1 MVGDYELLL
10 RDNQQVDFGPVFDGV
25 VLKSLGPLCLGL
37 IVLFALFTVTDSLA
51 GYPPDKALLIVIT
64 DVVSALLYLGLF
76 VLVRSERVSR
86 RWINEIGFLV
96 GSVALFNAILAYVL
110 LDDLFYLTYVPI
122 IMIGY
127 GAFLLSIRWLVI
139 CLVTVCLVT
148 LGAAWPMLTMHT
160 VIRYGPILFGA
171 ALLAV
176 VLVVVRRWGVVA
188 AHNALL
194 TAQSQVRRR
203 EQIEAELAQS
213 RHLESVGKLA
223 SGVAHDFNNLLTVVI
238 CAADSAMTRTDG
250 VSPVYE
256 ELQEIRKA
264 GESGASLT
272 AQLLAFARQQVLNPR
287 VMEINEV
294 IDSSKSLL
302 SRSVREDI
310 RLLYRLDPAAGHAR
324 IDPVQFQQ
332 VLLNLVANARDA
344 MPDGGSVTIG
354 TRRVSEP
361 PESPTPGDC
370 VEIVVADSGAGMED
384 EVRNRVFEPFFST
397 KGPERGT
404 GLGLASAHGIIN
416 QSGGTIS
423 VSSEP
428 GRGTTFRI
436 LLPRAKGTVA
446 ARSAKVSETPIR
458 PENVTVLLVE
468 DEAQVRKVLES
479 VLRRQ
484 GYRILVAENVAH
496 ARDIART
503 ESFDVLLTDVV
514 MPDITG
520 IQLAKELRSDGH
532 EVGVLFMSGYT
543 ADAAMREACALPR
556 SKFISKPFRGDEL
569 AVVIQEVLVSDPHKS
584 LGETSMSEIRAT

>member
-1 MVGDYELLL
+1 MGDN
-10 RDNQQVDFGPVFDGV
+10 RQVDFGPVFDGV

-37 IVLFALFTVTDSLA
+37 IILFTLFAVTDSLA
-51 GYPPDKALLIVIT
+51 GYPPDKALLIVTT

-96 GSVALFNAILAYVL
+96 GSVALFNAILTYVL

-148 LGAAWPMLTMHT
+148 LGAAWPMLSAHT

-171 ALLAV
+171 ALLAI

-194 TAQSQVRRR
+194 TARSQVRRR

-238 CAADSAMTRTDG
+238 GAADSAMTRTD
-250 VSPVYE
+250 VASPVYE
-256 ELQEIRKA
+256 ELKEIRKA

-272 AQLLAFARQQVLNPR
+272 AQLLAFARQQALSPR
-287 VMEINEV
+287 VMDINEV

-310 RLLYRLDPAAGHAR
+310 RLLYRLDPSAGHAR

-332 VLLNLVANARDA
+332 VLMNLVANARDA

-361 PESPTPGDC
+361 PESTAPGDC
-370 VEIVVADSGAGMED
+370 VEIVVADSGAGMEA
-384 EVRNRVFEPFFST
+384 EVKNRVFEPFFST

-404 GLGLASAHGIIN
+404 GLGLATAHGIIN
-416 QSGGTIS
+416 QSGGSIS

-428 GRGTTFRI
+428 ARGTTFRI
-436 LLPRAKGTVA
+436 LLPRANETVA
-446 ARSAKVSETPIR
+446 SRYANSSETPVR

-468 DEAQVRKVLES
+468 DEAQVREVLES
-479 VLRRQ
+479 VLRRH
-484 GYRILVAENVAH
+484 GYRTIVAENAVHAH
-496 ARDIART
+496 DIART

-514 MPDITG
+514 MPGITG
-520 IQLAKELRSDGH
+520 IQLAMELRSDGH

-543 ADAAMREACALPR
+543 ADAAKREASALPR
-556 SKFISKPFRGDEL
+556 SKFLSKPFRGDEL
-569 AVVIQEVLVSDPHKS
+569 AVAIQEVLVSDPHKS
-584 LGETSMSEIRAT
+584 PGETSMSGARAT